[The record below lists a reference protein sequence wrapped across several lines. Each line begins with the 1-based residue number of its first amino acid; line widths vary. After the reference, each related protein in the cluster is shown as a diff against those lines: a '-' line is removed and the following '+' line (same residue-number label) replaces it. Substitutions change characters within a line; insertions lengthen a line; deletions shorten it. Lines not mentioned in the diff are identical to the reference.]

1 MRPNHCRRS
10 NGDPAHAFSLHIVF
24 LPHFRFNFVLL
35 SCSLFSL
42 TNIISEL
49 GSLVSASSPTK
60 PPGSVHRFLPESPSG
75 KTAPSDPH
83 HYHGFRVSS
92 TSHADVVPSA
102 MDYLRLPNVSPPSAG
117 PQVVVE
123 TDSSKSQQMSSAF
136 DTFGLHPGLLSP
148 SLEKNSTPTSAK
160 KKMGMSTMF
169 RPL

>member
-10 NGDPAHAFSLHIVF
+10 NGDSAHAFSLHIVF
-24 LPHFRFNFVLL
+24 FSHFRFSFVLL
-35 SCSLFSL
+35 SCPLFSL
-42 TNIISEL
+42 TNISEL
-49 GSLVSASSPTK
+49 GSLVAASSPTK

-75 KTAPSDPH
+75 KTASSDPH
-83 HYHGFRVSS
+83 HYHGYRVSS

-123 TDSSKSQQMSSAF
+123 TDLSKSQQKSSAV
-136 DTFGLHPGLLSP
+136 DNFGLYPGLLSP